1 MDRQGIC
8 EVLNGKVRGKPVA
21 ISRFED
27 KPPTGFDGLKV
38 DHLYT
43 IAEPAGEEA
52 PEDQPR
58 LSQR

>member
-27 KPPTGFDGLKV
+27 KPPSGFDGLKV
-38 DHLYT
+38 DPCQILRH
-43 IAEPAGEEA
+43 AM
-52 PEDQPR
+52 DDSR
-58 LSQR
+58 RV